1 MDATIKDVAQ
11 LAGVSYTTVSRA
23 LNDKRGVNRETKSK
37 VLRAARELMYRPN
50 AMARGLVNKR
60 SHSIGLVIPDITN
73 PFFPEV
79 ARGIEDGANEAG
91 YSTILCNTNWEHPK
105 EANYIDLLVEKRVDG
120 IILAPISPAVTF
132 SPQSLRNRVPI
143 VYVDKV
149 PRESGGSFVMIDN
162 VRGGYLATKHLID
175 SGYREIGF
183 IGAPNDSSTIDE
195 RLKGYRMALE
205 EHGLMI
211 NKGFIRFGDY
221 KRETG
226 FNIIRK
232 MIREK
237 QYPRAIFA
245 ENDLLA
251 LGVLQGAKEQ
261 GLSVPQDIAVVG
273 FDDIPMASFPEV
285 QLTTVY
291 QPKYRMGRL
300 AVEILIEGIDKQ
312 ENFAERKVVLE
323 SELIIR
329 KSSVLFE
336 SSALLD
342 GG

>member
-1 MDATIKDVAQ
+1 MEATIKDVAQ

-23 LNDKRGVNRETKSK
+23 LNDKRGVNRKTKLK
-37 VLRAARELMYRPN
+37 VLEAAAKLKYRPN
-50 AMARGLVNKR
+50 ALARGLVNKR
-60 SHSIGLVIPDITN
+60 SDSIGLVIPDITN
-73 PFFPEV
+73 PFFPKV

-91 YSTILCNTNWEHPK
+91 YSTIFCNTNWEHSK
-105 EANYIDLLVEKRVDG
+105 EKRYIDLLVEKRVDG

-132 SPQSLRNRVPI
+132 FPKSLRSRVPI

-149 PRESGGSFVMIDN
+149 PQDSIGSFVMIDN

-175 SGYREIGF
+175 SGYRDIGF

-195 RLKGYRMALE
+195 RLKGYRIALE
-205 EHGLMI
+205 EHGVKL
-211 NKGFIRFGDY
+211 NEGHIRFGDY
-221 KRETG
+221 RRETG

-237 QYPRAIFA
+237 SYPRAIFA

-251 LGVLQGAKEQ
+251 LGALQGAKEE
-261 GLSVPQDIAVVG
+261 GLSVPEDLAIVG

-285 QLTTVY
+285 SLTTVC

-300 AVEILIEGIDKQ
+300 AVEILLEAIEGG
-312 ENFAERKVVLE
+312 EEFAPRRVVLE
-323 SELIIR
+323 PELIIR
-329 KSSVLFE
+329 KTS
-336 SSALLD
+336 
-342 GG
+342 